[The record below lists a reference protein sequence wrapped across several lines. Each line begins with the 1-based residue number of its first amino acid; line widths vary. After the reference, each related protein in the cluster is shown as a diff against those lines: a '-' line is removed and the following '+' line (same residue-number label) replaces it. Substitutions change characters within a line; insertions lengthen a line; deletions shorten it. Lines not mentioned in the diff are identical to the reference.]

1 MTAFARTDAAAAET
15 AAAAAIPSYVVAVT
29 LRLSARECSRL
40 GVEGKELL
48 P

>member
-1 MTAFARTDAAAAET
+1 MTTFARTAAAAAA

-29 LRLSARECSRL
+29 LRLGARECSRL

>member
-1 MTAFARTDAAAAET
+1 MTTFARTTAAAAA

-29 LRLSARECSRL
+29 LRLGARECSRL